1 MSHSMEYTSFYNVE
15 TILDSTEC
23 VNHRKRI
30 TKYYYQKHTS
40 DSIDILEGTN
50 SIPTVLHNSRFHT
63 STDLEMKG
71 NIKLTNTDMAIIS
84 ERVIRRI
91 NESMSREEILSAIK
105 NLARS
110 QGSYGRMYQFLTSG
124 SEEAEDMLQD
134 LEDQC
139 FKDTIDMVMYLEG

>member
-1 MSHSMEYTSFYNVE
+1 
-15 TILDSTEC
+15 
-23 VNHRKRI
+23 
-30 TKYYYQKHTS
+30 
-40 DSIDILEGTN
+40 
-50 SIPTVLHNSRFHT
+50 
-63 STDLEMKG
+63 MKG
-71 NIKLTNTDMAIIS
+71 NIKLTNADMAIIS

>member
-1 MSHSMEYTSFYNVE
+1 
-15 TILDSTEC
+15 
-23 VNHRKRI
+23 
-30 TKYYYQKHTS
+30 
-40 DSIDILEGTN
+40 
-50 SIPTVLHNSRFHT
+50 
-63 STDLEMKG
+63 
-71 NIKLTNTDMAIIS
+71 MAIIS
-84 ERVIRRI
+84 ERVLRRI
-91 NESMSREEILSAIK
+91 NESMSREEILSTIK

>member
-1 MSHSMEYTSFYNVE
+1 
-15 TILDSTEC
+15 
-23 VNHRKRI
+23 
-30 TKYYYQKHTS
+30 
-40 DSIDILEGTN
+40 
-50 SIPTVLHNSRFHT
+50 
-63 STDLEMKG
+63 
-71 NIKLTNTDMAIIS
+71 MAIIS
-84 ERVIRRI
+84 ERVLRRI
-91 NESMSREEILSAIK
+91 NESMSREEILSSIK

>member
-1 MSHSMEYTSFYNVE
+1 
-15 TILDSTEC
+15 
-23 VNHRKRI
+23 
-30 TKYYYQKHTS
+30 
-40 DSIDILEGTN
+40 
-50 SIPTVLHNSRFHT
+50 
-63 STDLEMKG
+63 MKG
-71 NIKLTNTDMAIIS
+71 NIKLTNADMAIIS

-124 SEEAEDMLQD
+124 SEEAEDILQD

>member
-1 MSHSMEYTSFYNVE
+1 
-15 TILDSTEC
+15 
-23 VNHRKRI
+23 
-30 TKYYYQKHTS
+30 
-40 DSIDILEGTN
+40 
-50 SIPTVLHNSRFHT
+50 
-63 STDLEMKG
+63 
-71 NIKLTNTDMAIIS
+71 MAIIS

-91 NESMSREEILSAIK
+91 NESMSREEILSTIK

>member
-1 MSHSMEYTSFYNVE
+1 ME
-15 TILDSTEC
+15 
-23 VNHRKRI
+23 
-30 TKYYYQKHTS
+30 
-40 DSIDILEGTN
+40 
-50 SIPTVLHNSRFHT
+50 
-63 STDLEMKG
+63 G

-91 NESMSREEILSAIK
+91 NESMSREEILSTIK

>member
-1 MSHSMEYTSFYNVE
+1 
-15 TILDSTEC
+15 
-23 VNHRKRI
+23 
-30 TKYYYQKHTS
+30 
-40 DSIDILEGTN
+40 
-50 SIPTVLHNSRFHT
+50 
-63 STDLEMKG
+63 
-71 NIKLTNTDMAIIS
+71 MAIIS

-124 SEEAEDMLQD
+124 SEEAEDILQD

-139 FKDTIDMVMYLEG
+139 FKDTIDMVMYLED

>member
-1 MSHSMEYTSFYNVE
+1 
-15 TILDSTEC
+15 
-23 VNHRKRI
+23 
-30 TKYYYQKHTS
+30 
-40 DSIDILEGTN
+40 
-50 SIPTVLHNSRFHT
+50 
-63 STDLEMKG
+63 MKES
-71 NIKLTNTDMAIIS
+71 IKLTNADMAIIS

-124 SEEAEDMLQD
+124 SDEAEDILQD

>member
-1 MSHSMEYTSFYNVE
+1 
-15 TILDSTEC
+15 
-23 VNHRKRI
+23 
-30 TKYYYQKHTS
+30 
-40 DSIDILEGTN
+40 
-50 SIPTVLHNSRFHT
+50 
-63 STDLEMKG
+63 MKG
-71 NIKLTNTDMAIIS
+71 NIKLTNADMAIIS
-84 ERVIRRI
+84 ERVLRRI
-91 NESMSREEILSAIK
+91 NESMSREEILSSIK

>member
-1 MSHSMEYTSFYNVE
+1 
-15 TILDSTEC
+15 
-23 VNHRKRI
+23 
-30 TKYYYQKHTS
+30 
-40 DSIDILEGTN
+40 
-50 SIPTVLHNSRFHT
+50 
-63 STDLEMKG
+63 
-71 NIKLTNTDMAIIS
+71 MAIIS
-84 ERVIRRI
+84 ERVLRRI

-139 FKDTIDMVMYLEG
+139 FTDTIDMVMYLEG

>member
-1 MSHSMEYTSFYNVE
+1 
-15 TILDSTEC
+15 
-23 VNHRKRI
+23 
-30 TKYYYQKHTS
+30 
-40 DSIDILEGTN
+40 
-50 SIPTVLHNSRFHT
+50 
-63 STDLEMKG
+63 MKE
-71 NIKLTNTDMAIIS
+71 NIKLTNADMAIIS

-139 FKDTIDMVMYLEG
+139 FTDTIDMVMYLEG

>member
-1 MSHSMEYTSFYNVE
+1 ME
-15 TILDSTEC
+15 
-23 VNHRKRI
+23 
-30 TKYYYQKHTS
+30 
-40 DSIDILEGTN
+40 
-50 SIPTVLHNSRFHT
+50 
-63 STDLEMKG
+63 G
-71 NIKLTNTDMAIIS
+71 NIKLTNADMAIIS
-84 ERVIRRI
+84 ERVLRRI
-91 NESMSREEILSAIK
+91 NESMSREEILSTIK